1 MKLTRRHI
9 RKMILRE
16 MRSVNEQT
24 GMPGEAKLRPEY
36 NPTVTISLNI
46 SDGGFNIDGESD
58 DFAGDIS
65 ELLEKVE
72 ALGEGIIFDVFP
84 GIYDAGNQGLNRRGD
99 KVEALAVIKDT
110 QKRILEL
117 FR

>member
-1 MKLTRRHI
+1 MKLNRRQI
-9 RKMILRE
+9 QKMILRE
-16 MRSVNEQT
+16 MRSINEQT
-24 GMPGEAKLRPEY
+24 Y

-46 SDGGFNIDGESD
+46 SDMGFNISGES
-58 DFAGDIS
+58 GDYANDIP

-72 ALGEGIIFDVFP
+72 ALGDGVIVDVFP

-99 KVEALAVIKDT
+99 KNEALKVIRDT
-110 QKRILEL
+110 QSRILDL

>member
-9 RKMILRE
+9 QKMILRE
-16 MRSVNEQT
+16 MRSMNEQT
-24 GMPGEAKLRPEY
+24 Y

-58 DFAGDIS
+58 DFAGDIP
-65 ELLEKVE
+65 ELLAKVE
-72 ALGEGIIFDVFP
+72 ALGDGVIVDVFP
-84 GIYDAGNQGLNRRGD
+84 GIYDRANQGLNRRGD
-99 KVEALAVIKDT
+99 KIEALAVIKDT

>member
-1 MKLTRRHI
+1 MKLSRRQI
-9 RKMILRE
+9 QKMILRE
-16 MRSVNEQT
+16 MSSINELQGT
-24 GMPGEAKLRPEY
+24 STY

-58 DFAGDIS
+58 DFAGDIP

-72 ALGEGIIFDVFP
+72 ALGANIIFDVFP
-84 GIYDAGNQGLNRRGD
+84 GIYDRANQGLNRRGD
-99 KVEALAVIKDT
+99 KIEALAVIKDT

>member
-1 MKLTRRHI
+1 MVKLNRRQI
-9 RKMILRE
+9 QKMILRE
-16 MRSVNEQT
+16 MRSINEQT
-24 GMPGEAKLRPEY
+24 Y

-46 SDGGFNIDGESD
+46 SDGGFNIQPTDSGESSD
-58 DFAGDIS
+58 YANDIP

-72 ALGEGIIFDVFP
+72 ALGDNIVFDVFP
-84 GIYDAGNQGLNRRGD
+84 GIYDRLNQGLNRRGD